1 MRRLSHFALC
11 ALLFSC
17 GARAAD
23 LQKIVQDSQ
32 RLAQSGNQMTMVL
45 WMPPAFWEA
54 SVASNPT
61 VTAEAR
67 QQILSA
73 LQDYSV
79 FAVVRAKTG
88 LGGVVE
94 ASSKDELLKNA
105 KLEVGGKLIEPVAP
119 DAISPAAQTLLAA
132 LKPSFA
138 GMLGSFGKSM
148 ELLVYPNRQDGKPV
162 LDEYKAG
169 AFRYAL
175 YEQVFNWRLPLP
187 SLLPARVDPK
197 TNEEFPGNYEF
208 NPFTGG
214 KLKTRP

>member
-11 ALLFSC
+11 ALLFIG

-23 LQKIVQDSQ
+23 LQKLVQDSQ
-32 RLAQSGNQMTMVL
+32 RTVQSGNQMTMVL

-54 SVASNPT
+54 SIANNPMI
-61 VTAEAR
+61 TAEAR

-73 LQDYSV
+73 LADYSV

-88 LGGVVE
+88 MGGIVD
-94 ASSKDELLKNA
+94 ASTKEDLLKNA
-105 KLEVGGKLIEPVAP
+105 KLEIGGTLIEPVAP
-119 DAISPAAQTLLAA
+119 DAISPAAQTLLAT

-148 ELLVYPNRQDGKPV
+148 ELLVYPNRQDGKPL
-162 LDEYKAG
+162 LDEHQAG
-169 AFRYAL
+169 AFRYTL

-187 SLLPARVDPK
+187 SLLPPRVDPK
-197 TNEEFPGNYEF
+197 THEEFPGNYEF
-208 NPFTGG
+208 NPFTGA
-214 KLKTRP
+214 KLKVAP

>member
-11 ALLFSC
+11 ALLFIS

-54 SVASNPT
+54 SIDNNPT
-61 VTAEAR
+61 ITADAR

-73 LQDYSV
+73 LGDYSV
-79 FAVVRAKTG
+79 FAVVRAKSG

-94 ASSKDELLKNA
+94 ASSKDEILKNA
-105 KLEVGGKLIEPVAP
+105 KLEIGGKLIEPVAP
-119 DAISPAAQTLLAA
+119 EAISPAAQTLLAT

-148 ELLVYPNRQDGKPV
+148 ELLVYPNRQDGKPL
-162 LDEYKAG
+162 LDEHKAG
-169 AFRYAL
+169 AFRYTL
-175 YEQVFNWRLPLP
+175 YEQAFNWRLPLP
-187 SLLPARVDPK
+187 SLLPPRVDPK
-197 TNEEFPGNYEF
+197 TSEEFPGNYEF

-214 KLKTRP
+214 KLKPAP